1 MFSCFYYTENTPEPQ
16 TQSIHRSIRAVQS
29 RPCAATP
36 PPPLVSTSS
45 HNAEEPRS
53 GYVLKFGPLDCSPGL
68 SGKRRGGEKRR
79 KGEEMMEGRPT
90 IRVCF
95 LACWG
100 LQPNLLHLLANA
112 CRRVIRRV
120 GIWGGGGGDLVR
132 HLYRAQMPDGL
143 FALCQNRPTSFL
155 HSVTL

>member
-1 MFSCFYYTENTPEPQ
+1 MLRSRVFITLKIH
-16 TQSIHRSIRAVQS
+16 QSRKHNRSIRSVQS
-29 RPCAATP
+29 RPCAAYA
-36 PPPLVSTSS
+36 PPLPS

-68 SGKRRGGEKRR
+68 SGKRRGGERRR

-112 CRRVIRRV
+112 CRRVICRAGGSGEGGV
-120 GIWGGGGGDLVR
+120 IWCGTCIR
-132 HLYRAQMPDGL
+132 PKCQMGSLHFVKISPRL
-143 FALCQNRPTSFL
+143 FRTQ
-155 HSVTL
+155 